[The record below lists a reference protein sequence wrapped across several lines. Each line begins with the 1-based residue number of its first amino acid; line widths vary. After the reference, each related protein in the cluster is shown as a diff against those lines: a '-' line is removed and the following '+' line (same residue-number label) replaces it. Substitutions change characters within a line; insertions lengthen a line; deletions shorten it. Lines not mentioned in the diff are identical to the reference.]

1 MTKWLF
7 LVLPAALV
15 LFAPA
20 APTQDTP
27 KAAAKPPSGKRNVAI
42 VVHEGVELL
51 DFAGPGEVFAAADR
65 GRLFNVYTVAETDK
79 PITSQRFLSVNP
91 RYTLASCPKPDI
103 LVIPGG
109 STFVLLASP
118 KFMAWVKETA
128 KEADIVFSVCT
139 GAFVLAQAGLLD
151 GKEATT
157 HFASLERLAR
167 QHPKV
172 KVRSDRRIVDNGQ
185 VVTAAGVSAGI
196 DGALH
201 VVARLCGAET
211 ARATAKYMEYRWEPE
226 KTDNPVAPPPD

>member
-1 MTKWLF
+1 MKKLSF
-7 LVLPAALV
+7 LVLTAALV
-15 LFAPA
+15 LSAPA
-20 APTQDTP
+20 ASAQDAP
-27 KAAAKPPSGKRNVAI
+27 KATKAAGGKRNVAI

-65 GRLFNVYTVAETDK
+65 GRLFHVYTVAETIK

-91 RYTLASCPKPDI
+91 QYTLDNCPKPDI
-103 LVIPGG
+103 VVIPGG
-109 STFVLLASP
+109 ATRVLLDSP
-118 KFMAWVKETA
+118 KFMAWVKEVA
-128 KEADIVFSVCT
+128 KNAEVVLSVCT

-157 HFASLERLAR
+157 HYASLERLAK
-167 QHPKV
+167 QYPKV
-172 KVRSDRRIVDNGQ
+172 KVRADRRLVDNGQ

-211 ARATAKYMEYRWEPE
+211 ARATAKYMEYPWEPE
-226 KTDNPVAPPPD
+226 KAVVPEPPARKP